1 MRSGAGVLRLL
12 PWSGPEGKPCY
23 VSGDGTGYVS
33 RVADTMEANQ
43 LDAAAELIVEA
54 KYVLAE
60 RAWTP
65 GELHLLAVQ
74 LTESL
79 VDVHRVAES
88 RGARLPVS
96 AQDDAGDAPDAALAI
111 PRPS

>member
-33 RVADTMEANQ
+33 RAADTMEANQ
-43 LDAAAELIVEA
+43 LDVAAELIVEA

-60 RAWTP
+60 RVWTP

-88 RGARLPVS
+88 RGARLPV
-96 AQDDAGDAPDAALAI
+96 
-111 PRPS
+111 PSNDNPMGLTT